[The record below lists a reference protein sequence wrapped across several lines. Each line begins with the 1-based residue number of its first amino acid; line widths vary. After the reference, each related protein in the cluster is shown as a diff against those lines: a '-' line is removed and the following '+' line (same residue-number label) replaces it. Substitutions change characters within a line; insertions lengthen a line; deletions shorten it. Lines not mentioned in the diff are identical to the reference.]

1 MGIARLRIA
10 TKIKSCPKGFMGVGT
25 ASSKLKLKK
34 MMQKNEMVATTNAN
48 ENVNAVATASVEL
61 DKNKKEMNENQNLV
75 MENQLKKVKATIN
88 GKTQE
93 IILARHKYSREKL
106 TNSQLGQLELIDK
119 TKMLDVLFHITDA
132 EIFYTANIDLFDY
145 NGTAIPV
152 GTPNVF
158 VPIET
163 ADTFYRFEFDDTLNV
178 VRVHKFADVQEYAS
192 VTGTTNLFSKG
203 LSSKEKMG
211 VAALATN
218 NEVCNAIYDLSV
230 ATNMPASTAQLYLNV
245 QVKGSTTSM
254 MTTGYQPKDLDTL
267 GRTYDEAVELHK
279 KISLTF
285 GVNEAKKR
293 YAIRAINYLQKTE
306 GFTLN
311 QIHEALDTIPANEV
325 ERAKLMKCGDK
336 EICIVTVLIEWMK
349 GQINQKQ
356 FAPAA

>member
-1 MGIARLRIA
+1 MIVNV
-10 TKIKSCPKGFMGVGT
+10 K
-25 ASSKLKLKK
+25 
-34 MMQKNEMVATTNAN
+34 VATNAN
-48 ENVNAVATASVEL
+48 ENVNAVETASVEPN
-61 DKNKKEMNENQNLV
+61 KNTEEIMENQKENLV
-75 MENQLKKVKATIN
+75 MENQLKTVKAKIN
-88 GKTQE
+88 DEIQE
-93 IILARHKYSREKL
+93 IILARHKYSRENL
-106 TNSQLGQLELIDK
+106 TNSQIRQLELIDK
-119 TKMLDVLFHITDA
+119 SKMLDVLFHITHA
-132 EIFYTANIDLFDY
+132 EIFYDANIALFDY
-145 NGTAIPV
+145 NGTEIPA
-152 GTPNVF
+152 GTPNVYI
-158 VPIET
+158 PIET
-163 ADTFYRFEFDDTLNV
+163 ADTFYRFKIEDVLNM
-178 VRVHKFADVQEYAS
+178 VRVHTFNNVQEFAE

-211 VAALATN
+211 IAALATN
-218 NEVCNAIYDLSV
+218 NEICNAIYDLAV

-254 MTTGYQPKDLDTL
+254 MSTGYQPKDLDTL
-267 GRTYDEAVELHK
+267 GRTYLEAVELHK
-279 KISLTF
+279 KVSLTF

-336 EICIVTVLIEWMK
+336 EICIVTVLIEWIK